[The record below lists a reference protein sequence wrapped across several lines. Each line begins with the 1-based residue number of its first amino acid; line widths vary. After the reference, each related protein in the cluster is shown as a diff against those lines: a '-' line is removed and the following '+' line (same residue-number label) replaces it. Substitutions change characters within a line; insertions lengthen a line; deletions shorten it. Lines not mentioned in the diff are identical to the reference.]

1 MQAIINAG
9 TPHGAVQAP
18 PSKSVVHRE
27 IICSALAA
35 GKSTI
40 SGAAM
45 SKDIEATIRAVRA
58 LGAEI
63 SQEKEKDSGGLALG
77 VRGIGTDI
85 GSSGIS
91 MVSGVCGRPGEG
103 ASGGPASCAANA
115 GERVSGGLPVLD
127 CGESGSTLRFMI
139 PVALLNGGGRF
150 TCAPRLIERGISVY
164 EDALSPLGIEI
175 SIHRDTSEILTR
187 GRLRPGAFEIP
198 GDVSSQFVSGL
209 LFALPL
215 LEGDSRISVRPPV
228 ESRPYIDITADIL
241 KKAGIRLDI
250 RDDTAAG
257 GGIAFGIPGNQKYI
271 SRHWDAEGDWSNGAF
286 LLGMN
291 TLAKYG
297 PASVPACGSA
307 DEPIGGCAGTAGARS
322 AGAIEDIGVDTSEGG
337 RPLVQVSGLDPD
349 SCQGDKVCVELLE
362 AAGRWQAG
370 DPAIDISGCP
380 DLGPVLM
387 AVGAACG
394 GCELTGT
401 ARLRIKESDRAQAM
415 AGELAKFGIGV
426 DVFEDSVT
434 VEPGRLAAPAEA
446 LDGHNDHRIVM
457 SLALL
462 ASITGGRIDGCQA
475 VSKSWPE
482 FWDVFRSLGME
493 VEIVDI

>member
-1 MQAIINAG
+1 MQAIIKAG
-9 TPHGAVQAP
+9 TPRGEVQAP

-35 GKSTI
+35 GESTL

-45 SKDIEATIRAVRA
+45 SKDIEATVRAVRA
-58 LGAEI
+58 LGAEV
-63 SQEKEKDSGGLALG
+63 SQEKEKSSGGLSLG
-77 VRGIGTDI
+77 VRGIGSDI
-85 GSSGIS
+85 GN
-91 MVSGVCGRPGEG
+91 CG
-103 ASGGPASCAANA
+103 CAEKKA
-115 GERVSGGLPVLD
+115 SGGLPVLD

-139 PVALLNGGGRF
+139 PVALLSGGGVFRC
-150 TCAPRLIERGISVY
+150 TPRLIERGISVY
-164 EDALSPLGIEI
+164 EDAFSSRGIEV
-175 SIHRDTSEILTR
+175 SIHRAESEILVR

-209 LFALPL
+209 LFALPV
-215 LEGDSRISVRPPV
+215 LEGDSQIFVRPPV
-228 ESRPYIDITADIL
+228 ESRPYIDITVDIL
-241 KKAGIRLDI
+241 KKAGIELDI
-250 RDDTAAG
+250 CDETASG
-257 GGIAFGIPGNQKYI
+257 GGITFEIPGHQKYRA
-271 SRHWDAEGDWSNGAF
+271 RHWKAEGDWSNGAF

-297 PASVPACGSA
+297 PASRSSG
-307 DEPIGGCAGTAGARS
+307 EPSGVYTDLAGAAQYDGSRVDRDES
-322 AGAIEDIGVDTSEGG
+322 ERAGGYPGSDRR
-337 RPLVQVSGLDPD
+337 RPPVQVSGLDPD

-370 DPAIDISGCP
+370 DEPIDISGCP

-415 AGELAKFGIGV
+415 ASELAKFGIRV

-434 VEPGRLAAPAEA
+434 VASGRLAAPAEV

-482 FWDVFRSLGME
+482 FWDVFRALGMD
-493 VEIVDI
+493 VEIVNASGAAQATQ

>member
-1 MQAIINAG
+1 MQAIIKAG

-45 SKDIEATIRAVRA
+45 SKDIEATIRSVMA
-58 LGAEI
+58 LGADVY
-63 SQEKEKDSGGLALG
+63 QKKEKHSGGSSLG
-77 VRGIGTDI
+77 VRGIGSDCDPGGTGRVT
-85 GSSGIS
+85 GSGTTSA
-91 MVSGVCGRPGEG
+91 GES
-103 ASGGPASCAANA
+103 ASGD
-115 GERVSGGLPVLD
+115 LPVLD

-139 PVALLNGGGRF
+139 PVALLSGGGRF
-150 TCAPRLIERGISVY
+150 RCAPRLIDRGISVY
-164 EDALSPLGIEI
+164 EEAFSPLGIDI
-175 SIHRDTSEILTR
+175 SVHRDASEILVR

-228 ESRPYIDITADIL
+228 ESRPYIYITADIL
-241 KKAGIRLDI
+241 KKAGIELAI

-257 GGIAFGIPGNQKYI
+257 GGITFGIPGHQKYTA
-271 SRHWDAEGDWSNGAF
+271 RHWEAEGDWSNGAF

-297 PASVPACGSA
+297 PARGPATGSS
-307 DEPIGGCAGTAGARS
+307 DGPVSGCADPAGTTQSGSQAGSGGSKS
-322 AGAIEDIGVDTSEGG
+322 AAQDGEHG

-370 DPAIDISGCP
+370 DPPIDISGCP

-415 AGELAKFGIGV
+415 ASELAKFGIRV
-426 DVFEDSVT
+426 DVFENSVK

-457 SLALL
+457 SMALL
-462 ASITGGRIDGCQA
+462 ASMTGGRIDGCQA

-482 FWDVFRSLGME
+482 FWDVFGSLGID
-493 VEIVDI
+493 VEIADI

>member
-1 MQAIINAG
+1 MQAIIKAG

-63 SQEKEKDSGGLALG
+63 SQEKEKGAGGLALCA
-77 VRGIGTDI
+77 RGIGSCCDPGGPGRITGSGTTSAG
-85 GSSGIS
+85 GSS
-91 MVSGVCGRPGEG
+91 SGD
-103 ASGGPASCAANA
+103 
-115 GERVSGGLPVLD
+115 LPVLD
-127 CGESGSTLRFMI
+127 CGESGSTLRFMT
-139 PVALLNGGGRF
+139 PVALLSGGGIFR
-150 TCAPRLIERGISVY
+150 CAPRLIDRGISVY
-164 EDALSPLGIEI
+164 EEAFSPLGIEI
-175 SIHRDTSEILTR
+175 SIHRDASEILVR

-228 ESRPYIDITADIL
+228 ESRPYIYITADIL
-241 KKAGIRLDI
+241 KKAGIELAI

-257 GGIAFGIPGNQKYI
+257 GGITFGIPGHQKYTA
-271 SRHWDAEGDWSNGAF
+271 RHWEAEGDWSNGAF

-297 PASVPACGSA
+297 PASAAQDG
-307 DEPIGGCAGTAGARS
+307 EH
-322 AGAIEDIGVDTSEGG
+322 G

-349 SCQGDKVCVELLE
+349 SCQGDKVCVKLLE
-362 AAGRWQAG
+362 AASRWQAG
-370 DPAIDISGCP
+370 DPPIDISGCP

-415 AGELAKFGIGV
+415 ASELAKFGIRV
-426 DVFEDSVT
+426 DVFENSVR
-434 VEPGRLAAPAEA
+434 VEPGRLASPTEA

-462 ASITGGRIDGCQA
+462 ASMTGGRIDGCQA

-482 FWDVFRSLGME
+482 FWDVFGTLGMD

>member
-1 MQAIINAG
+1 MQAIIKAG

-40 SGAAM
+40 SGAAI

-77 VRGIGTDI
+77 VRGIGSCCDPGGPGRIT
-85 GSSGIS
+85 GSGTTSAGGS
-91 MVSGVCGRPGEG
+91 
-103 ASGGPASCAANA
+103 ASGD
-115 GERVSGGLPVLD
+115 LPVLD
-127 CGESGSTLRFMI
+127 CGESGSTLRFMT
-139 PVALLNGGGRF
+139 PVALLSGGGIFR
-150 TCAPRLIERGISVY
+150 CAPRLIDRGISVY
-164 EDALSPLGIEI
+164 EEAFSPLGIEI
-175 SIHRDTSEILTR
+175 SIHRDASEILVK

-228 ESRPYIDITADIL
+228 ESRPYIYITADIL
-241 KKAGIRLDI
+241 KKAGIELAI

-257 GGIAFGIPGNQKYI
+257 GGITFGIPGHQKYTA
-271 SRHWDAEGDWSNGAF
+271 RHCEAEGDWSNGAF

-291 TLAKYG
+291 TLTKYG
-297 PASVPACGSA
+297 PASAAQDG
-307 DEPIGGCAGTAGARS
+307 EHGL
-322 AGAIEDIGVDTSEGG
+322 
-337 RPLVQVSGLDPD
+337 PLVQVSGLDPD
-349 SCQGDKVCVELLE
+349 SCQGDKVCVKLLE

-370 DPAIDISGCP
+370 DPPIDISGCP

-415 AGELAKFGIGV
+415 ASELAKFGIRV
-426 DVFEDSVT
+426 DVFENSVR

-446 LDGHNDHRIVM
+446 LYGHNDHRIVM

-462 ASITGGRIDGCQA
+462 ASTTGGRIDGCQA

-482 FWDVFRSLGME
+482 FWDVFGILGMD

>member
-1 MQAIINAG
+1 MQAIIKAG

-77 VRGIGTDI
+77 VRGIGSCCDPGGPGRIT
-85 GSSGIS
+85 GSGTTSAGGS
-91 MVSGVCGRPGEG
+91 
-103 ASGGPASCAANA
+103 ASGD
-115 GERVSGGLPVLD
+115 LPVLY

-139 PVALLNGGGRF
+139 PVALLSGGGVF
-150 TCAPRLIERGISVY
+150 ICAPRLIERGISVY
-164 EDALSPLGIEI
+164 EEAFLPLGIDI
-175 SIHRDTSEILTR
+175 SIHKDTSEILVR

-228 ESRPYIDITADIL
+228 ESRPYIDITVDIL
-241 KKAGIRLDI
+241 KKAGIELDI
-250 RDDTAAG
+250 CDDTASG
-257 GGIAFGIPGNQKYI
+257 GGITFEIPGQQQYRA
-271 SRHWDAEGDWSNGAF
+271 RHWKAEGDWSNGAF

-297 PASVPACGSA
+297 PAGAAQYDGSRVDR
-307 DEPIGGCAGTAGARS
+307 DESERAGGSPGSDRR
-322 AGAIEDIGVDTSEGG
+322 
-337 RPLVQVSGLDPD
+337 RPPVQVSGLDPD

-370 DPAIDISGCP
+370 DEPIGISGCP

-394 GCELTGT
+394 GCVLMGT

-415 AGELAKFGIGV
+415 ASELAKFGIRV
-426 DVFEDSVT
+426 DVFEDSVI
-434 VEPGRLAAPAEA
+434 VEPGCLAAPDEV

-475 VSKSWPE
+475 VSKSWPG
-482 FWDVFRSLGME
+482 FWDVFRGLGMD
-493 VEIVDI
+493 VEIVNASGAAQATQ

>member
-1 MQAIINAG
+1 MQAIIKAG

-58 LGAEI
+58 LGAEVF
-63 SQEKEKDSGGLALG
+63 QEKRKDSGGLALG
-77 VRGIGTDI
+77 VRGIGRYCDPGGPGRIT
-85 GSSGIS
+85 GSGTTSAGGS
-91 MVSGVCGRPGEG
+91 
-103 ASGGPASCAANA
+103 ASGY
-115 GERVSGGLPVLD
+115 LPVLD
-127 CGESGSTLRFMI
+127 CGESGSTLRFMA
-139 PVALLNGGGRF
+139 PVALLSGGGIFR
-150 TCAPRLIERGISVY
+150 CATRLIDRGISVY
-164 EDALSPLGIEI
+164 EEAFSPLGIEI
-175 SIHRDTSEILTR
+175 SIHRDASEILVR

-228 ESRPYIDITADIL
+228 ESRPYIYITADIL
-241 KKAGIRLDI
+241 KKAGIDLDI

-257 GGIAFGIPGNQKYI
+257 GGITFGIPGHQKYTA
-271 SRHWDAEGDWSNGAF
+271 RHWEAEGDWSNGAF

-297 PASVPACGSA
+297 PASAAQDG
-307 DEPIGGCAGTAGARS
+307 EH
-322 AGAIEDIGVDTSEGG
+322 G

-370 DPAIDISGCP
+370 DPPIDISGCP

-415 AGELAKFGIGV
+415 ASELAKFGIRV
-426 DVFEDSVT
+426 DVFENSVR

-462 ASITGGRIDGCQA
+462 ASMTGGRIDGCQA

-482 FWDVFRSLGME
+482 FWDVFGTLGMD